1 MLKEKCKILNS
12 FRKYKKGQ
20 QIEEKYYIL
29 ENLLVASIEDVYS
42 CPDTWYFKSP
52 CPKFCKA
59 VTIFLV
65 IFFFF
70 NSHRKKTKNMTLEFF
85 NEKFTLI
92 LKHGKFFCL
101 SLFCNF
107 LHTFFFFFFLN
118 SDIQIANELSMQ
130 FKIIRYKFNQLSID
144 ESLLIHLLY
153 AFNICHMYKSH

>member
-1 MLKEKCKILNS
+1 MINRNAERKCKILNS

-70 NSHRKKTKNMTLEFF
+70 QFSQKKNKKYDTRVLQREV
-85 NEKFTLI
+85 
-92 LKHGKFFCL
+92 
-101 SLFCNF
+101 
-107 LHTFFFFFFLN
+107 
-118 SDIQIANELSMQ
+118 
-130 FKIIRYKFNQLSID
+130 
-144 ESLLIHLLY
+144 HLD
-153 AFNICHMYKSH
+153 S